1 LKKQIN
7 KCQQI
12 RDECHSRHGELDK
25 NIHEIEKQYGQLCTD
40 MSIKVLFHSF
50 YSLFQLSFFKGDNV
64 QRELIQRIE
73 YLPNICTE
81 LANGEKNSI
90 SSLKSAVEFYIE
102 FMKHFHPSNNEQFL
116 PILKYLIENGN
127 TTVYQWRTG
136 GHLPVSIERPPLN
149 YKFAEA
155 VEVNEEEEEPN
166 IILGLDDDE
175 DLTTST
181 EGIEVKQTA
190 NQSDSI
196 DFDTV

>member
-1 LKKQIN
+1 
-7 KCQQI
+7 
-12 RDECHSRHGELDK
+12 
-25 NIHEIEKQYGQLCTD
+25 
-40 MSIKVLFHSF
+40 
-50 YSLFQLSFFKGDNV
+50 
-64 QRELIQRIE
+64 
-73 YLPNICTE
+73 
-81 LANGEKNSI
+81 
-90 SSLKSAVEFYIE
+90 VEFYIE
-102 FMKHFHPSNNEQFL
+102 FMKHFHSSSKSDNEEFL

-175 DLTTST
+175 DLTTAT